1 MRQDRLRPL
10 DRLDGVETKL
20 GGRIGRMQAL
30 SQERLWGSEFDEKFL
45 IADLDFNQE
54 RWFTNYSGDISG
66 RFLECMALSG
76 KEKANTHRAL
86 SYLLENIPRNQR
98 EDGHFGIEM
107 DFAGPIDS
115 DQPVPRVMPILW
127 GNARMLPA
135 LVEAWLTFGDKALLE
150 SAKKLGDFY
159 LASEGALSNPNR
171 IEEYRAS
178 GTYAPGYATCYFP
191 AMEGLMRLYWVTG
204 EEKYFGL
211 AKRMAMFRKE
221 HKFDALPI
229 EHSHGFLCSVYGL
242 LLLAWADSEGEW
254 LEMARTDWENLVE
267 GGYVLPSGGL
277 LEKAV
282 HGYALDEGC
291 SQADWLRVNLLFYC
305 LTKQD
310 RYLDMAER
318 VLYNQMRINQC
329 EAGGFG
335 HRRVLYD
342 SYGVVGYG
350 KYHAEAVW
358 CCAFHGAAA
367 LLNLK
372 SCVLLE
378 ESGQGALRIPLLLDF
393 AAKNSRAEVVLE
405 ECGFH
410 SGASA
415 AGSRKWRLSVR
426 ARGEEPVTIRL
437 RVPVWA
443 RDFQVSGAGGET
455 FYAQGGW
462 VTLEAAGEATEYTC
476 SADCPVYVENRHF
489 GRKLS
494 PEDGYSFLLRQGP
507 DLLAAQGK
515 GAEPAAVID
524 GPDDGMEAVYV
535 FRADAVKAEPVAF

>member
-1 MRQDRLRPL
+1 MGHDRLRPL
-10 DRLDGVETKL
+10 GRPYGVETKL
-20 GGRIGRMQAL
+20 GGRIGAMQAR
-30 SQERLWGSEFDEKFL
+30 SQNRLWGSEFDEKFL

-76 KEKANTHRAL
+76 KETAGSHKALA
-86 SYLLENIPRNQR
+86 YMLENIPENQR

-107 DFAGPIDS
+107 DFGGPIDS
-115 DQPVPRVMPILW
+115 LEEVPRMMPILW

-135 LVEAWLTFGDKALLE
+135 LVEAWLTFGKEALLE

-159 LASEGALSNPNR
+159 LAVAKDMADPNR

-191 AMEGLMRLYWVTG
+191 AMEGLMRLYWATG
-204 EEKYFGL
+204 QEKYFRE
-211 AKRMAMFRKE
+211 AQRMALFRRE
-221 HKFDALPI
+221 YGFDSLPI

-242 LLLAWADSEGEW
+242 LLLAWEDREGEW
-254 LEMARTDWENLVE
+254 LSMAQRDWENLVD

-305 LTKQD
+305 LTEQS

-335 HRRVLYD
+335 HRRGLYD
-342 SYGVVGYG
+342 AHGVAGYG

-378 ESGQGALRIPLLLDF
+378 EGGGGTLQIPLLLDF
-393 AAKNSRAEVVLE
+393 IAGNDRAEVAFQ
-405 ECGFH
+405 ECG
-410 SGASA
+410 SAGGTA
-415 AGSRKWRLSVR
+415 AGRRKWKLSVSLK
-426 ARGEEPVTIRL
+426 GEEAMTIRL
-437 RVPVWA
+437 RVPDWA
-443 RDFQVSGAGGET
+443 RDFQVCGTGGE
-455 FYAQGGW
+455 AVEAKDGW
-462 VTLEAAGEATEYTC
+462 VTLQIEDKTAEYIC
-476 SADCPVYVENRHF
+476 SADCPVYVENRYF
-489 GRKLS
+489 GWS
-494 PEDGYSFLLRQGP
+494 ISAEDGYSFLLRQGP
-507 DLLAAQGK
+507 DLLAARQK
-515 GAEPAAVID
+515 GAAAVIE

-535 FRADAVKAEPVAF
+535 FRPEAVKAEPVDF